1 MMPNDTYQDG
11 FRDGAAA
18 FMGWIIG
25 RLAHGT
31 REELATAEKIFHNWR
46 IFKGEFLEGG
56 ASVVRGRQDG

>member
-1 MMPNDTYQDG
+1 MANDVYQEG
-11 FRDGAAA
+11 FRDGAAF

-46 IFKGEFLEGG
+46 VFRSDFLEGG
-56 ASVVRGRQDG
+56 ASVVRERQGG